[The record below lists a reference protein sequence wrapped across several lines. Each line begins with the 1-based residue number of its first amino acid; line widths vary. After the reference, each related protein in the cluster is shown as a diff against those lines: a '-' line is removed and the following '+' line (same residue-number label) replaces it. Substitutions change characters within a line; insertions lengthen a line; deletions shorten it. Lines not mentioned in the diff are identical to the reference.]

1 MSHNVS
7 HVKYNLLDLPDS
19 VIFADGNMLSFVY
32 MADGRRVVTDSHT
45 GSTPLVLPGIGGHG
59 GPQVQTWENRD
70 GDVTASPTGF
80 TRLAIPGGYLTFG
93 REFYD
98 WVQYTLE

>member
-7 HVKYNLLDLPDS
+7 HVKYNLLNLPDS

-45 GSTPLVLPGIGGHG
+45 GSPPLVLPGIGGHG
-59 GPQVQTWENRD
+59 GPQVQTWEHYD